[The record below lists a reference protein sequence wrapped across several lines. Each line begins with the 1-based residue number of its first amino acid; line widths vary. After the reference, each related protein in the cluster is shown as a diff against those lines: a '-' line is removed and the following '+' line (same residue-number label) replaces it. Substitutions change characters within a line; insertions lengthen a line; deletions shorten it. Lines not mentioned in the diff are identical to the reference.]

1 MQSKLTPILVA
12 ALLTGCAAYQGES
25 KSADPARI
33 GQESGWLAISDFPE
47 VRQSS
52 DDDCG
57 PAALGAVLSYWGRP
71 LSPAVIEKELAPV
84 ADHGVRAGDLRR
96 YAERHGFSAFTF
108 SGTLADLERELGA
121 SRPVIVG
128 TVKRLSDDRGLAHYE
143 VVLGYHPAR
152 KLVLTLDPARGF
164 RETPLRAFEEE
175 WARSERLTLVVS
187 G

>member
-1 MQSKLTPILVA
+1 MQRKWTPLLVA
-12 ALLTGCAAYQGES
+12 LLLSGCASYQGES
-25 KSADPARI
+25 KSADPSRI
-33 GQESGWLAISDFPE
+33 DSDSGWLAIGDFPD

-52 DDDCG
+52 TDDCG

-71 LSPAVIEKELAPV
+71 ISPALIEKELAPV
-84 ADHGVRAGDLRR
+84 ADNGFRAGDLQR

-108 SGTLADLERELGA
+108 SGTLADLERELAA

-128 TVKRLSDDRGLAHYE
+128 TVKRLSDERGLAHYE
-143 VVLGYHPAR
+143 VVLGYHPTR

-164 RETPLRAFEEE
+164 RETPLGAFEEE

-187 G
+187 E